1 MAEEETGGIET
12 GGIVVVDGVE
22 GSGGVEL
29 EAKLF
34 DAFDAFDVV
43 DAFDAFDVVGIFDVF
58 DGFDIFDLDD
68 EVPALNRW
76 GGLSAAV
83 DGLLNRWDGLDDPRD
98 VPAVDGLLSR

>member
-43 DAFDAFDVVGIFDVF
+43 GIFDVF
-58 DGFDIFDLDD
+58 DGFDVFDLDD

>member
-43 DAFDAFDVVGIFDVF
+43 GIFNVFGIFDVF
-58 DGFDIFDLDD
+58 DVVDLDD
-68 EVPALNRW
+68 EILVLNRW

>member
-1 MAEEETGGIET
+1 VAEEETGGIET

-34 DAFDAFDVV
+34 G
-43 DAFDAFDVVGIFDVF
+43 AFDAFDVVGIFDVF
-58 DGFDIFDLDD
+58 DVFDLDD

>member
-43 DAFDAFDVVGIFDVF
+43 GIFDVF
-58 DGFDIFDLDD
+58 DVFDLDD

>member
-1 MAEEETGGIET
+1 VAEEETGGIET

-43 DAFDAFDVVGIFDVF
+43 GIFDVF
-58 DGFDIFDLDD
+58 DVFDLDD

>member
-1 MAEEETGGIET
+1 VAEEETGGIET

-34 DAFDAFDVV
+34 DAFDAFDG
-43 DAFDAFDVVGIFDVF
+43 VGISDVF
-58 DGFDIFDLDD
+58 DGFDVFDLA
-68 EVPALNRW
+68 ALNRW

>member
-1 MAEEETGGIET
+1 VAEEETGGIET

-34 DAFDAFDVV
+34 DAFDAFDG
-43 DAFDAFDVVGIFDVF
+43 VGIFDVI
-58 DGFDIFDLDD
+58 DGFDVFDLDD

-83 DGLLNRWDGLDDPRD
+83 DGLLNRWDGLDGLDDPRD

>member
-1 MAEEETGGIET
+1 VAEEET

-34 DAFDAFDVV
+34 DAFDAFDG
-43 DAFDAFDVVGIFDVF
+43 VGIFDVI
-58 DGFDIFDLDD
+58 DGFDVFDLDD

>member
-34 DAFDAFDVV
+34 DAFDAFDG
-43 DAFDAFDVVGIFDVF
+43 VGIFDVI
-58 DGFDIFDLDD
+58 DGFDVFDLDD

>member
-1 MAEEETGGIET
+1 VAEEETDGIET

-34 DAFDAFDVV
+34 DAFDAFDG
-43 DAFDAFDVVGIFDVF
+43 VGIFDVIDVF
-58 DGFDIFDLDD
+58 DGFDVFDLDD
-68 EVPALNRW
+68 EILVLNRW